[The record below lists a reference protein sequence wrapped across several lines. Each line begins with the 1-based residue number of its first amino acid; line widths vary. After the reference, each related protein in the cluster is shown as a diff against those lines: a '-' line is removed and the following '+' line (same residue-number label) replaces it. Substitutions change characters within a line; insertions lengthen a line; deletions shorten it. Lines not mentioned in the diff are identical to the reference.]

1 MVQLHLYCM
10 RVMPLFIYIFEM
22 YKFATENIWYETIVG
37 TLLSLSKV
45 EIISEI
51 AIIMSEILNLTSQ

>member
-1 MVQLHLYCM
+1 
-10 RVMPLFIYIFEM
+10 MPLFIYIFEM
-22 YKFATENIWYETIVG
+22 YKFATENIWYEMIVG
-37 TLLSLSKV
+37 TLFSLSKV